1 MCFEVTVK
9 RGLCDKAKITGTSD
23 HCIWDM
29 QQNENRTGNL
39 CARTHARTLLLK
51 RGTTGP
57 VQENTSVELGIQE
70 TDPIVLSVGLPSSH

>member
-1 MCFEVTVK
+1 MIRQKSLVLVTTAFGICSRMKTELATCV
-9 RGLCDKAKITGTSD
+9 
-23 HCIWDM
+23 
-29 QQNENRTGNL
+29 
-39 CARTHARTLLLK
+39 HARTLLLK